1 MKETIWQGCLALS
14 NRLRCEEG
22 ASLTEYAVLLAFIVL
37 LVVAAVAAFGDA
49 LSILWQESI
58 VGHWPQ

>member
-1 MKETIWQGCLALS
+1 MKETMWQGYLALS
-14 NRLRCEEG
+14 NQLRYEEG

-37 LVVAAVAAFGDA
+37 LVIAAVAAFGGA

-58 VGHWPQ
+58 VGRWPR